1 MSIVTPELPKGRP
14 PRPENLA
21 AELEL
26 IDLEAI
32 ARNAHSRL
40 WQRARELVDRGDLTG
55 AQVAQVLEVSLSTV
69 RRNTPAGS
77 RAGVAGAVA
86 RERSERP

>member
-1 MSIVTPELPKGRP
+1 MTHERRIGRP

-26 IDLEAI
+26 LDLATI
-32 ARNAHSRL
+32 ARNAQHRV
-40 WQRARELVDRGDLTG
+40 WQRARELLDRGDITG
-55 AQVAQVLEVSLSTV
+55 EAAAEALDVSLSTV
-69 RRNTPAGS
+69 RRNTRAGS
-77 RAGVAGAVA
+77 RVGAADAVA

>member
-1 MSIVTPELPKGRP
+1 MTPELPRGRP

-26 IDLEAI
+26 IDLDAI

-40 WQRARELVDRGDLTG
+40 WQRARQLVERGDVTG
-55 AQVAQVLEVSLSTV
+55 QQIAQALGVSLSTV
-69 RRNTPAGS
+69 RRNTQRGQGPA
-77 RAGVAGAVA
+77 
-86 RERSERP
+86 